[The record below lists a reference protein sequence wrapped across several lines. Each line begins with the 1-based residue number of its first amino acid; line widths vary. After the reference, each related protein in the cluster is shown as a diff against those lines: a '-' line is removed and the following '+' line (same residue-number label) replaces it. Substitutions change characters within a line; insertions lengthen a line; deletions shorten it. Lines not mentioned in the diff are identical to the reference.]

1 MFNMALA
8 SEMEG
13 YIDAAIDWTV
23 KSYHV
28 FGEENKLHAEN
39 CKEYIRI
46 LSTRKRDL
54 KIIEQQI
61 KL

>member
-1 MFNMALA
+1 MALA

-13 YIDAAIDWTV
+13 HLDAAIDWAV

-28 FGEENKLHAEN
+28 FGETNKQHAGN

-61 KL
+61 QL

>member
-1 MFNMALA
+1 
-8 SEMEG
+8 MEG
-13 YIDAAIDWTV
+13 HLDAAIDWAV

-28 FGEENKLHAEN
+28 FGETNKQHAGN

-61 KL
+61 QL